1 MIASLN
7 NLSLRWRLIFAF
19 LAVSVIPVLMASY
32 IAANEIEEVFQ
43 RNIENWLSETARFL
57 SGETKES
64 SDEAEKAAAIMAAAL
79 DTSVGSGPISP
90 GVVEPLGKLLI
101 STGYDLVRVLDSTG
115 NTLFSVGDVQLRDQ
129 PPLRNGSSISIA
141 HLENKD
147 RLVIGAVRA
156 FGDAGQPRFVF
167 VANLVDRSLFGVTR
181 NLSSVSLHV
190 YRMAGRNPARIVDDN
205 VALQHNEIPRSVVA
219 ALIAGAPSAVYTAT
233 SHAVIMAYAPLRGA
247 DGRLLGVIACGLS
260 ATSDLFEQLG
270 RWTLF
275 LVLAGLAGA
284 ISFLVALLVAGRIAR
299 PVRNLTTGVMNVA
312 EGSYDAHVPEEGGRE
327 LADLAHGFNLM
338 VERLRRLN
346 AMEVEMRRQQQLAG
360 LGEAAAVIAH
370 EIRNPLGIIRT
381 STEVVR
387 LKSHLGPEEDRL
399 LSFVLDEVRRIDRLV
414 ADILDYARPS
424 HRTREKVDLHDI
436 VGRAGEALAITMS
449 EKNVGLDRI
458 GGDVPLIVEGDRD
471 QLYQVILNLL
481 LNAVDAM
488 PEGGRIAIS
497 GETKAGMLHL
507 SIADTG
513 SGIEPEAIERI
524 FDPFFTTKARGT
536 GLGLAKVQAIMANHG
551 GTVSVTSSP
560 MGTTF
565 LLSFSEFS
573 PTGASHAA

>member
-1 MIASLN
+1 MIATLN
-7 NLSLRWRLIFAF
+7 NLSLRWRLVLAF
-19 LAVSVIPVLMASY
+19 LAVSVIPVLLASY
-32 IAANEIEEVFQ
+32 IAANAIEDVFQ

-64 SDEAEKAAAIMAAAL
+64 RDEAEKAAAIMATAL
-79 DTSVGSGPISP
+79 DTSLGSGPISP
-90 GVVEPLGKLLI
+90 AVVEPLGKLLI
-101 STGYDLVRVLDSTG
+101 STGYDLVRVLDGTG
-115 NTLFSVGDVQLRDQ
+115 QTLFAVGDVQLNDQ
-129 PPLRNGSSISIA
+129 PPLRNGSSISVA
-141 HLENKD
+141 QLGDKD
-147 RLVIGAVRA
+147 RLVIGAVRM
-156 FGDAGQPRFVF
+156 FGDPRQPRFVF
-167 VANLVDRSLFGVTR
+167 VANLIDRSLFGVTR

-190 YRMAGRNPARIVDDN
+190 YRMAGRNPARIVDDD
-205 VALQHNEIPRSVVA
+205 VVLGHNEIPRSVVA
-219 ALIAGAPSAVYTAT
+219 ALAAGAPSTVYTAT
-233 SHAVIMAYAPLRGA
+233 SHAAIIAYAPLRGT

-275 LVLAGLAGA
+275 LALAGLAGA

-299 PVRNLTTGVMNVA
+299 PVRNLTTGVRNVA

-327 LADLAHGFNLM
+327 IAGLAHGFNAM
-338 VERLRRLN
+338 VEQLRRLN
-346 AMEVEMRRQQQLAG
+346 AMEAEMRRQQQLAG

-414 ADILDYARPS
+414 VDILDYVRPS
-424 HRTREKVDLHDI
+424 HREHEQVDLRD
-436 VGRAGEALAITMS
+436 VLARAGEALAITMT
-449 EKNVGLDRI
+449 EKNIDLDRI
-458 GGDVPLIVEGDRD
+458 AGDVPLLMEGDRD

-481 LNAVDAM
+481 LNAIDAM
-488 PEGGRIAIS
+488 QEGGRIAIS
-497 GETKAGMLHL
+497 GEAKAGMLNL
-507 SIADTG
+507 SIADSG

-536 GLGLAKVQAIMANHG
+536 GLGLAKVQAIVVNHG

-565 LLSFSEFS
+565 LLCFPAFS
-573 PTGASHAA
+573 PARASHAA